1 MNFFQLGINSIFT
14 QQASLPLLARGSGY
28 LDRLRV
34 SQILQKAGIDLNE
47 KGSTVYAATEVILV
61 NKFGGDTMVD
71 VIVNR
76 PFMFVIEDE
85 SSGTVLFTGKV
96 TNPAV

>member
-1 MNFFQLGINSIFT
+1 M
-14 QQASLPLLARGSGY
+14 
-28 LDRLRV
+28 

-47 KGSTVYAATEVILV
+47 KGSTVYAATEILLE